1 MAATE
6 LRATTG
12 AVNFTAGTGAKIQND
27 TTNNVL
33 ITSTTNQTD
42 SINWRLGTSGN
53 DILRLRYDA
62 NGGGS
67 GIARNFLE
75 LYNPTDS
82 QYYAFSG
89 GSPYDV
95 AQLTALLNNTSLTFN
110 GSTTTTFSAGGTVLL
125 NGTTTV
131 AAGVTDI
138 GKSGVTY
145 GVFGQLA
152 TLTAK
157 FATPVFTG
165 VTYQA
170 GYRDV
175 ANRCPLGVFIET
187 YGTNTKVTIRGC
199 CELTAGG
206 TIPAAKVATLP
217 SNAIPSRA
225 VIVTVQGQTGIEQG
239 RVDNIEI
246 NGDLIFQSGGA
257 SFRILNFSQIS
268 YFINV

>member
-1 MAATE
+1 MNVTCGVGRNFIVGASQIASANLSDAATLLNTTATPQTKTGTLAATE
-6 LRATTG
+6 LWATTG
-12 AVNFTAGTGAKIQND
+12 AVNFTAGTGANIQND

-62 NGGGS
+62 NGGGA

-82 QYYAFSG
+82 QHYAFSG

-95 AQLTALLNNTSLTFN
+95 VQLFALLNNTSLTFN

-125 NGTTTV
+125 NGATTV

-145 GVFGQLA
+145 GVFIWKA
-152 TLTAK
+152 
-157 FATPVFTG
+157 
-165 VTYQA
+165 
-170 GYRDV
+170 R
-175 ANRCPLGVFIET
+175 
-187 YGTNTKVTIRGC
+187 NT
-199 CELTAGG
+199 
-206 TIPAAKVATLP
+206 
-217 SNAIPSRA
+217 
-225 VIVTVQGQTGIEQG
+225 Q
-239 RVDNIEI
+239 
-246 NGDLIFQSGGA
+246 
-257 SFRILNFSQIS
+257 
-268 YFINV
+268 